1 MNTETVIC
9 LSIAAAS
16 VCYLAWLL
24 GPADDAA
31 AGVALGNA
39 EEDLR
44 LLRICDRCRKVLSP
58 SRMIRQGQHL
68 SVCHDI
74 CQSCA
79 NQRDA
84 EVLSLTDSK
93 VRKLKLV

>member
-9 LSIAAAS
+9 LLIAAAS
-16 VCYLAWLL
+16 IGYLSWLI

-58 SRMIRQGQHL
+58 SRTIRQGQHL

-74 CQSCA
+74 CPSCA
-79 NQRDA
+79 KQRDA